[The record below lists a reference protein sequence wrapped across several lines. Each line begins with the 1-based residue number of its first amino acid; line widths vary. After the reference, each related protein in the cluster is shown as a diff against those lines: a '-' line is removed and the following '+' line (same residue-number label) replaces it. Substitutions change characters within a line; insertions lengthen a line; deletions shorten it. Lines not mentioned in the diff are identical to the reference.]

1 MTRIEWTEPAV
12 ADLENIQDYIARDSA
27 EYAEAIVE
35 RLILSVDQLEA
46 FSDSGRHVPES
57 ADPKVR
63 ELLVESYRIIYRR
76 RKNAVQILAVVHGA
90 RHLSQMK
97 PNPWSR
103 R

>member
-35 RLILSVDQLEA
+35 RLILSVDQLET
-46 FSDSGRHVPES
+46 FPDSGRRVPES
-57 ADPKVR
+57 ADSKVR
-63 ELLVESYRIIYRR
+63 ELLVESYSIIYRR
-76 RKNAVQILAVVHGA
+76 RKSAVQILAVVHGT
-90 RHLSQMK
+90 RHLTQIK

>member
-1 MTRIEWTEPAV
+1 MTRIEWTKPAV

-27 EYAEAIVE
+27 EYADAIVE
-35 RLILSVDQLEA
+35 RLILSIDQLEA
-46 FSDSGRHVPES
+46 FPDSGRRVPES
-57 ADPKVR
+57 ADPKIR

-76 RKNAVQILAVVHGA
+76 RKSAVQILAVVHGA
-90 RHLSQMK
+90 RHLTQMK

>member
-1 MTRIEWTEPAV
+1 MTRVEWTEPAV
-12 ADLENIQDYIARDSA
+12 ADLENIRNYIARDSTD
-27 EYAEAIVE
+27 YADAIVE

-46 FSDSGRHVPES
+46 FPESGRRVPES
-57 ADPKVR
+57 ADTKVR

-76 RKNAVQILAVVHGA
+76 RKSAVQILAVLHGA
-90 RHLSQMK
+90 RHLTKMK

>member
-12 ADLENIQDYIARDSA
+12 ADLESIQNYIARDSA
-27 EYAEAIVE
+27 EYADAIVD

-46 FSDSGRHVPES
+46 FPDSGRRVPES
-57 ADPKVR
+57 ADSKIR

-76 RKNAVQILAVVHGA
+76 RKGAVQILAVVHGA